1 MGSAKK
7 TAKKIAKKKTARLP
21 PPRPARLATTKG
33 LTPKQ
38 AAFVREYR
46 LDLNATKA
54 AIRAWYSAKTAS
66 EIGYENLRKP
76 QIKKLIA
83 EGEAKALAKADLS
96 AQNVL
101 EAIRRHLMRDVR
113 QLVWKDG
120 KFKPLE
126 ELSSNEA
133 AIIDKIVEADDG
145 TVKYRID
152 SLHKWTEMAAK
163 HFSLLTERVE
173 LVDHRHVEDK
183 LIEARERAVKAGHGK
198 KNPDVWKKGRT

>member
-54 AIRAWYSAKTAS
+54 AIRAGYSAKTAS

-83 EGEAKALAKADLS
+83 ESEAKALAKADLS

-101 EAIRRHLMRDVR
+101 EVIRRHLMRDLSTYVQEDGNLKPVDELTPDQIMLLDRVVR
-113 QLVWKDG
+113 KSDG
-120 KFKPLE
+120 SATYWLDTP
-126 ELSSNEA
+126 
-133 AIIDKIVEADDG
+133 
-145 TVKYRID
+145 
-152 SLHKWTEMAAK
+152 HKWTEMAAK

-173 LVDHRHVEDK
+173 MVDHRHVEEI
-183 LIEARERAVKAGHGK
+183 LIEARDRAAKAGHGK
-198 KNPDVWKKGRT
+198 KNPDVGKA